1 MRGRRDPHLMA
12 DLGEAA
18 CFRIEVRLYHLGQRN
33 HPRPELPILR
43 TKTPLAVVYAISGG
57 ACTAPLES

>member
-1 MRGRRDPHLMA
+1 
-12 DLGEAA
+12 
-18 CFRIEVRLYHLGQRN
+18 LYHLGQRK

-57 ACTAPLES
+57 ACTDPWNPDPSGVVNALFLSPFKC